1 MPGAVES
8 TLEQLQELHVG
19 QSHDLHWTRHMI
31 IPSEA
36 EYLEMVTEKT
46 GGLFRLLSRLISTT
60 LPPPT
65 QSVLAHFVTLVGIYF
80 NGSVRPRLD
89 DWRV

>member
-1 MPGAVES
+1 
-8 TLEQLQELHVG
+8 
-19 QSHDLHWTRHMI
+19 
-31 IPSEA
+31 
-36 EYLEMVTEKT
+36 MVTEKT